1 MRHIDNTYVRFR
13 HILAILEP
21 QHGGSMSEA
30 PTTKSERLD
39 MSQHRRSRAIRTGI
53 FAAAAAS
60 ALILAGCS
68 GSSGG
73 GSSSDAKQEF
83 SLAYGVVNSAT
94 STSYKELANAYMKEN
109 PDVKITLNEIPGD
122 SYAQTLTTQLNAG
135 NASDV
140 FQTGPGS
147 GQGSSIL
154 TLQKA
159 GQLAPVPAG
168 TDVIPAGSED
178 QFQVDGKTYGVAL
191 GLTYVGG
198 ILNDTTADADGVTY
212 PTDWDGLIS
221 ECKSIAD
228 SGKSLYTLAGA
239 MPPNTGLTA
248 LILSATRVYA
258 DNPNWNQDRADGK
271 TTFADTQ
278 GWQDTLQALID
289 MNKAGCF
296 QKGVEGAGFDAIT
309 NGLLQGTSLAA
320 FIPSGAAG
328 DLNRQAPDQK
338 FSVQTVPPAAD
349 GKDFGILGADYA
361 ISLNKASK
369 NTDAANKF
377 LEWTA
382 SDAGQKVFADAAGSV
397 PVGSDLSK
405 TIYAPVADIIDNG
418 DYVPL
423 PLTGWPNPSVYDA
436 LGTGVQGL
444 LTGQKSVDDVL
455 QAMDTAWG

>member
-1 MRHIDNTYVRFR
+1 MT
-13 HILAILEP
+13 
-21 QHGGSMSEA
+21 
-30 PTTKSERLD
+30 
-39 MSQHRRSRAIRTGI
+39 QHRRSRVIRTGV
-53 FAAAAAS
+53 FAAVAAG

-68 GSSGG
+68 GTGGG
-73 GSSSDAKQEF
+73 GSSSAGGKEEF

-94 STSYKELANAYMKEN
+94 TTSFKALAEAYMHEN
-109 PDVKITLNEIPGD
+109 PNVTITLNEIPND

-159 GQLAPVPAG
+159 GLIAPVPAG
-168 TDVIPAGSED
+168 TNVIPAGSES

-198 ILNDTTADADGVTY
+198 ILNDTTANTAGVTY
-212 PTDWDGLIS
+212 PTDWDTLIS
-221 ECKSIAD
+221 DCKSIAGG
-228 SGKSLYTLAGA
+228 GKSLYALAGA
-239 MPPNTGLTA
+239 MAPNTGLTA

-258 DNPNWNQDRADGK
+258 DNPNWNQDRTDGK
-271 TTFADTQ
+271 TTFAGSQ
-278 GWQDTLQALID
+278 GWKDTLQAIVD

-309 NGLLQGTSLAA
+309 NGLLQGTALAA
-320 FIPSGAAG
+320 FVPSGAAA

-338 FSVQTVPPAAD
+338 FSIQTVPPAPG
-349 GKDFGILGADYA
+349 GKDFGIVGADYA
-361 ISLNKASK
+361 ISLNKAAK
-369 NTDAANKF
+369 NADAANKF
-377 LEWTA
+377 LDWAA

-397 PVGSDLSK
+397 PIGSDLSK
-405 TIYAPVADIIDNG
+405 TIYAPVADIINNG

-423 PLTGWPNPSVYDA
+423 PLTGWPNPGVYDA
-436 LGTGVQGL
+436 LGSGVQGL

-455 QAMDTAWG
+455 KAMDTAWG